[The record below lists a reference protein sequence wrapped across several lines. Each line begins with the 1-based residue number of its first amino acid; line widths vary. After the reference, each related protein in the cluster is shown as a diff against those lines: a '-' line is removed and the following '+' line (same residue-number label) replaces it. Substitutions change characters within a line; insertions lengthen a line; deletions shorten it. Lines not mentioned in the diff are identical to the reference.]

1 MRSRDEV
8 IEKFRQLYAKHLK
21 QMEGEYLSRQPINC
35 VCNNRHRVRK
45 QGIVG
50 FCSNQE
56 VLVGCKQFVFVCND
70 EETAKKCPYYS
81 CKNTEET
88 VRLAFDDILKNPAF
102 CGQKFPK
109 LAILIWFLQ
118 EDKTPNPDTRK
129 KSLLERIGEHFGRSP
144 SEQ

>member
-8 IEKFRQLYAKHLK
+8 VERFRQLYAKHLK
-21 QMEGEYLSRQPINC
+21 QMENSYLSRQSINC
-35 VCNNRHRVRK
+35 RHNSRHRVKK
-45 QGIVG
+45 QGVVG

-70 EETAKKCPYYS
+70 EETAKRCPYYF
-81 CKNTEET
+81 CKNTEEV
-88 VRLAFDDILKNPAF
+88 VRIAFDKMLKNPAL

-118 EDKTPNPDTRK
+118 EEKTPNPDIRK
-129 KSLLERIGEHFGRSP
+129 KGWFQKIGECLRS
-144 SEQ
+144 SES